1 MPDKIKGVSYSHDAS
16 AESASSG
23 PDYDDRVPLQDDL
36 EYDPLS
42 NYTAATTTSNDIKAF
57 IRHVRRK
64 SSERQSSLA
73 SSSYEPTPVNSLNI
87 SAVTD
92 EGLNSEPEGTFSS
105 GEENETGNEARDL
118 PDDESGDDVHSE
130 GGEEE
135 KEEEKE
141 EDGGGEDESH
151 LKSMDS
157 GFSESCKG
165 GNEADRVEKA
175 KSKVAA
181 DKEKT
186 KVKDNHKI
194 SSEIIMK
201 SDDTS
206 LSPQDKKRKFKL
218 KVDEKFSNDKKSV
231 SKEDKLKKING
242 KESLD
247 SVDCTR
253 KRKLSAGDLSSF
265 FQKRKCNILDGNTSS
280 ESLLTSKEDVK
291 VQSLKKIEKLTK
303 QKSQSTERNITS
315 DISTSKDKT
324 VTKKPQ
330 NAVLSENSSRK
341 VDHTIIKKS
350 QKQGKPFLAE
360 RKRSSDSSSGSNVDK
375 TSVKKSQTLSSSE
388 KQLHSKP
395 KLSKNSSKVE
405 PKKQVKIHKSTSVMQ
420 KGRPSNRLHQVSPKA
435 DNAKAKLSQLFGEDS
450 SDDEEEVVEVN
461 DSFAVSSDSDFD
473 QDRRRESA
481 DVIIPK
487 RSGTSASKVV
497 SKNRVE
503 RHSKEAYDIS
513 SDSSTSKNSSLS
525 NQHGKMEKKRTITKP
540 RHGKYVKGVE
550 SSGMHEKRS
559 SISKNSTN
567 QKNHVEKKKIPPPGE
582 FFRSCMG
589 IRETEEIGNYVHND
603 SDASS
608 DEVILIT
615 EDDEVQSPPKKIKK
629 KPLSLDKQRPS
640 TSNPSKVSKS
650 EKVLSSKT
658 PRPDK
663 TNDSQRS
670 RQSEVKKEPKDV
682 SSSDEDFFVPVEE
695 FDNEALFCDSDDLQD
710 EDAYEECL
718 QIFKENWN
726 MIPQS
731 EQKKRALK
739 IEGTAKVKEPVQ
751 EPAAKRQAHMPKF
764 DSRKVRKITKREKAL
779 PSPAQ
784 ICHKRSMD
792 AQKAALERSEREQ
805 KRQQEGKESFV
816 KTGSQKRISHFHSS
830 ASLNG
835 EKSRTPSSSKAPQ
848 KRAKTLA
855 KTENKDYKRI
865 AHIPSKVSKRP
876 LLPTEYGSKV
886 STNVRQR
893 YLNLFIDELLKTCK
907 TDKAAFDKALA
918 EEREVYDRASSRSIY
933 LNLSVNA
940 LKRLRKGTGTTQP
953 PSAPSNNRFAV
964 SHQAVLGGKAATLT
978 TFTLHRNSKTEQIYD
993 GLALYE
999 KLKHYLAT
1007 EEQLV
1012 ENGYPRP
1019 SEEPGRAVIKAEEK
1033 KKSSDPNQ
1041 QVCCRCG
1048 KTFLRRPNGKY
1059 ITKEQCVHHW
1069 GKLWTKR
1076 VAGSLESRY
1085 SCCSGDVQASGCG
1098 VTKCYTS
1105 LGLELTRVTVI
1116 NDKLERVYDSLV
1128 KPQNEVVDYNTK
1140 FSGITEEDLETVKT
1154 TLQNVQAV
1162 LLSMFSSQ
1170 TILIGHSLESDLL
1183 ALKLIHSTVIDT
1195 ALVFPHRRGPPYK
1208 RALRTITAEYLQ
1220 KLFKM
1225 MTTTAITDQANSL
1238 CKLHTVHGSSTAA
1251 CIPVHESGHDSME
1264 DAKSCLELM
1273 IYKLKQDAKLRYQR
1287 R

>member
-1 MPDKIKGVSYSHDAS
+1 MQQQLSIAILIMCKLNLTGTICLILSEIPEDDSLRQVSTIPAPEPKKAIHVSYKALPSVPKPGKNLAKHRHHHQDKRRKVHLLHKCKPQTQFSYVPTPLSQLSNTKKEAKGGIQENESSAETSSVNERKKASDLPNEDAVDCGIDITSSKSFETEKQQLNAGDRIWQDSAGYGGSNEKEEESRDGDIIADVNSMVTGGHRFSIPKEVPPTFQEPPVENVMLADSGCYNEFVALQKQEINRIEAQLAELAKQKELAERSIALAEGGDTDGESVPRLESSPAIRTPLSPTFMPDKIKGVSYSHDAS

-135 KEEEKE
+135 KEEEQE

-165 GNEADRVEKA
+165 ANEADRVENA

-181 DKEKT
+181 DKGKT

-194 SSEIIMK
+194 SSEMIMK

-265 FQKRKCNILDGNTSS
+265 FQKRKSNKLDGNTSS

-341 VDHTIIKKS
+341 VDHTVIKKS

-375 TSVKKSQTLSSSE
+375 TSVKKTQTLSSSE

-513 SDSSTSKNSSLS
+513 SDSSASKNSSLS

-567 QKNHVEKKKIPPPGE
+567 QKNHVEKKKKPPPGE

-589 IRETEEIGNYVHND
+589 IRETEEVGNYVHDD

-640 TSNPSKVSKS
+640 TSNPSRVSKS

-731 EQKKRALK
+731 EQKKRALVS
-739 IEGTAKVKEPVQ
+739 INQSSFKV
-751 EPAAKRQAHMPKF
+751 
-764 DSRKVRKITKREKAL
+764 ITGQTL
-779 PSPAQ
+779 
-784 ICHKRSMD
+784 
-792 AQKAALERSEREQ
+792 
-805 KRQQEGKESFV
+805 
-816 KTGSQKRISHFHSS
+816 
-830 ASLNG
+830 
-835 EKSRTPSSSKAPQ
+835 
-848 KRAKTLA
+848 KTL
-855 KTENKDYKRI
+855 
-865 AHIPSKVSKRP
+865 
-876 LLPTEYGSKV
+876 
-886 STNVRQR
+886 
-893 YLNLFIDELLKTCK
+893 
-907 TDKAAFDKALA
+907 
-918 EEREVYDRASSRSIY
+918 
-933 LNLSVNA
+933 
-940 LKRLRKGTGTTQP
+940 
-953 PSAPSNNRFAV
+953 
-964 SHQAVLGGKAATLT
+964 
-978 TFTLHRNSKTEQIYD
+978 
-993 GLALYE
+993 
-999 KLKHYLAT
+999 
-1007 EEQLV
+1007 
-1012 ENGYPRP
+1012 
-1019 SEEPGRAVIKAEEK
+1019 
-1033 KKSSDPNQ
+1033 
-1041 QVCCRCG
+1041 
-1048 KTFLRRPNGKY
+1048 
-1059 ITKEQCVHHW
+1059 
-1069 GKLWTKR
+1069 
-1076 VAGSLESRY
+1076 
-1085 SCCSGDVQASGCG
+1085 
-1098 VTKCYTS
+1098 
-1105 LGLELTRVTVI
+1105 
-1116 NDKLERVYDSLV
+1116 
-1128 KPQNEVVDYNTK
+1128 
-1140 FSGITEEDLETVKT
+1140 
-1154 TLQNVQAV
+1154 
-1162 LLSMFSSQ
+1162 
-1170 TILIGHSLESDLL
+1170 
-1183 ALKLIHSTVIDT
+1183 
-1195 ALVFPHRRGPPYK
+1195 
-1208 RALRTITAEYLQ
+1208 
-1220 KLFKM
+1220 
-1225 MTTTAITDQANSL
+1225 
-1238 CKLHTVHGSSTAA
+1238 
-1251 CIPVHESGHDSME
+1251 
-1264 DAKSCLELM
+1264 
-1273 IYKLKQDAKLRYQR
+1273 
-1287 R
+1287 